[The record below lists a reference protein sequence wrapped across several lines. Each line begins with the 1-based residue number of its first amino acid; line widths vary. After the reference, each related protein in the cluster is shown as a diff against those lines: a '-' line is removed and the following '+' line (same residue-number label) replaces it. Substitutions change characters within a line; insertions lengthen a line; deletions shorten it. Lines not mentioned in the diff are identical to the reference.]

1 MNIFK
6 RILKYTKSY
15 RLLISVSILSSII
28 YVILNSLSIWLI
40 GTMLGNI
47 MASEVIHIENPTTLN
62 EHLNYFIQ
70 NIIGTG
76 NQIER
81 LKTLCILLISIFITK
96 NILFYISNLIM
107 SYIQNS
113 VITNIRVKLF
123 KHISTLSL
131 SFFNNTKIAE
141 LSSILIRDI
150 AGMRVAFSQ
159 SLQKLIVEP
168 ISIISFISLLF
179 IINAK
184 LVFGM
189 LSSSEY

>member
-131 SFFNNTKIAE
+131 SFFNNTKTAE
-141 LSSILIRDI
+141 LNSILI
-150 AGMRVAFSQ
+150 
-159 SLQKLIVEP
+159 
-168 ISIISFISLLF
+168 
-179 IINAK
+179 N
-184 LVFGM
+184 
-189 LSSSEY
+189 